1 MAAVNILNLEIRLR
15 ELEEK
20 FLTIDSLAQ
29 DVAQCR
35 TLEEQLEVRLQF
47 ETLITEISTTFI
59 NLLPTEL
66 QRGINMALSKVAK
79 FTGAGRCYVFILSEN
94 GTFMTNTHEYS
105 AAGVEP
111 RLERLRREPVV
122 SHQWLLE
129 KLNTNGVLRIEA
141 ECGLP
146 LGVGDDIF
154 LDPEVWVSVI
164 VGFFAKKRLAG
175 FIGFDWLGDV
185 DADVVQTA
193 DMLTVLGPIIANA
206 LERKKMEDT
215 RGKLISEL
223 RHTQEKLLTLSVR
236 DQLTGLFNRRHME
249 DSLAREISRA
259 ARHKTSLAVIML
271 DLDYFKR
278 INDTYGHMAGD
289 MVLKE
294 IGRFLQERSRGEDVV
309 CRYGG
314 EEFIIIM
321 PGASLE
327 AAGKRAAELCLAA
340 GGLEIKY
347 RDENLPQITVSLGTA
362 AYPQHGDTVSLLLYK
377 VDKALYQ
384 AKQRGR
390 NRVVAAD

>member
-1 MAAVNILNLEIRLR
+1 MAEVDILNLEARLR

-20 FLTIDSLAQ
+20 FLSIDSLAQ

-35 TLEEQLEVRLQF
+35 TLEEQLEARLQF

-59 NLLPTEL
+59 NLLPAEL
-66 QRGINMALSKVAK
+66 QRGINLALSKVAK
-79 FTGAGRCYVFILSEN
+79 FTGAGRCYVFILSED
-94 GTFMTNTHEYS
+94 GTFMTNTHEYF

-122 SHQWLLE
+122 SHQWLLD
-129 KLNTNGVLRIEA
+129 KLHSNGVLRIERKG
-141 ECGLP
+141 GLP
-146 LGVGDDIF
+146 PGGDDIF
-154 LDPEVWVSVI
+154 IKPEVWASVI

-185 DADVVQTA
+185 DADVAQTA

-215 RGKLISEL
+215 REKLISEL
-223 RHTQEKLLTLSVR
+223 RRTQEKLLTLSVR

-249 DSLAREISRA
+249 ESLAREISRA

-289 MVLKE
+289 VVLKAV
-294 IGRFLQERSRGEDVV
+294 GCFLQERSRGEDVV

-327 AAGKRAAELCLAA
+327 AACKRAAELCLAA
-340 GGLEIKY
+340 SAMEIKY
-347 RDENLPQITVSLGTA
+347 RDDTLPRITVSLGTA
-362 AYPQHGDTVSLLLYK
+362 AYPQHGDTAALLLYK

-384 AKQRGR
+384 AKQAGR

>member
-1 MAAVNILNLEIRLR
+1 MAEVDILNLEARLR

-66 QRGINMALSKVAK
+66 QRGINMALGKVAE
-79 FTGAGRCYVFILSEN
+79 FTGAGRCYVFILSED

-111 RLERLRREPVV
+111 RLERLRREPVD

-129 KLNTNGVLRIEA
+129 KLHGNGVLRMEA

-146 LGVGDDIF
+146 LEVDDIF
-154 LDPEVWVSVI
+154 IKPDIWASVI
-164 VGFFAKKRLAG
+164 VGFFTKKRLAG

-185 DADVVQTA
+185 DADVAQTA

-206 LERKKMEDT
+206 LERERMEDT
-215 RGKLISEL
+215 REKLIGEL
-223 RHTQEKLLTLSVR
+223 RRTQEKLLTLSVR

-249 DSLAREISRA
+249 ESLAREISRA

-289 MVLKE
+289 VVLKE
-294 IGRFLQERSRGEDVV
+294 ISRLLQERSRGEDVV

-347 RDENLPQITVSLGTA
+347 RGEDLPKITVSLGTA
-362 AYPQHGDTVSLLLYK
+362 VYPQHGDTVNLLLYK

-390 NRVVAAD
+390 NRVVAAG